1 MKTTLSLAI
10 IFVSLSAAFSQ
21 SFEAFNFT
29 GSANANGWT
38 THSVTAGQEGQI
50 VALTSPSQSGN
61 SLSFSGLAASLG
73 NRIALVAG
81 SASSTEDINK
91 PFTTTLPTGYFSFLL
106 NVTNTTGLTATGA
119 YFIGFGGTAGSSV
132 TIYFPRLFIK
142 SGTIPNTF
150 QLGILN
156 TSGGAGALPSFLPT
170 EYTLNTTL
178 LVVAKASAS
187 AVGSAINSSLWVN
200 PVPGGIEPSPGIS
213 NAGGTSLW
221 PANGIQSIFLR
232 QATGTGNYEIDEI
245 RAGETWASVTP
256 GSAASCVSYNT
267 LNATACNT
275 YTLNTQTYTTSGSY
289 VQTLANA
296 NVSGCDSIINLN
308 LTINNSS
315 ASTLNITNCGPFT
328 LNNQLYTASDT
339 YTQLTQNIAGCD
351 SVITL
356 NLNIVGSIN
365 YYEDL
370 DNDGYGNL
378 LVTQVGCSPI
388 TGFVTNST
396 DCDDNNSAINPG
408 AIDIPGN
415 GVDEDCNGSDA
426 PLVPLNLGMYEFAGT
441 VDCDIQDNAV
451 TTQPQDGT
459 FSLFN
464 GVGTN
469 CAAGGGIFNRSGWN
483 GLNNV
488 DLNQYNEFTL
498 TAGNCKKMNLDRVAF
513 KFRPSGS
520 AGSPVWHLRSSLNN
534 YATDIDFG
542 TGVNVNNAYLSD
554 TVFLSNHSNLD
565 QITFR
570 IYITE
575 MLGTT
580 TTWRMDDVSLYGNFI
595 SVTPQIYFAD
605 TDADGFGNAA
615 IDSLTCIQPLGYVLD
630 STDCDDNDSLINPTT
645 IWFSDADLDGFGDP
659 NNFTTSCLSPAGT
672 VLNGDDCDDSNNLL
686 NLATMYYVDADGD
699 GFGDDATGVEQCVQ
713 PSNTITIGGDCDDA
727 DSTIYPGASEICD
740 GLDNNCNNNID
751 EGLNF
756 VTYYTDADNDGYGT
770 TTSSTL
776 CENPGAGFCTNNEDC
791 NDNNALINPSAT
803 EILDNGIDENCDG
816 VDGILSTVTLD
827 IVNFHLMPN
836 PTSDFVTLVYDNLL
850 ASGTIKI
857 QDINGKVLFERPL
870 TGQSSLEIDLAFV
883 ERGVYIVVL
892 TTPQG
897 SVAKRLLKN

>member
-38 THSVTAGQEGQI
+38 THSGTASQI
-50 VALTSPSQSGN
+50 QALTTPSNSGN
-61 SLSFSGLAASLG
+61 SLSFPGLQASVG
-73 NRIALVAG
+73 NRVQLTSG
-81 SASSTEDINK
+81 NTEDINK
-91 PFTTTLPTGYFSFLL
+91 PVSNIIGVGYYSFLL
-106 NVTNTTGLTATGA
+106 NVPNTLGLHANSGA
-119 YFIGFGGTAGSSV
+119 GDHFIGFGGSSGGSVFILAGRVFVKAGV
-132 TIYFPRLFIK
+132 T
-142 SGTIPNTF
+142 PNTF
-150 QLGILN
+150 VIGLVNQSGTGSS
-156 TSGGAGALPSFLPT
+156 TSYLPT
-170 EYTLNTTL
+170 EYPVGTTVFIVVKLDASVTPINASIWVNPTPGNIEIAANISNNTGSNIL
-178 LVVAKASAS
+178 ANFASIYIRQGGSAS
-187 AVGSAINSSLWVN
+187 A
-200 PVPGGIEPSPGIS
+200 
-213 NAGGTSLW
+213 
-221 PANGIQSIFLR
+221 
-232 QATGTGNYEIDEI
+232 GTGNIEIDEI

-378 LVTQVGCSPI
+378 LATQVGCLPI

-469 CAAGGGIFNRSGWN
+469 CAAGGGVFNRSGWN

-498 TAGNCKKMNLDRVAF
+498 IAGNCKKMNLDRVAF

-645 IWFSDADLDGFGDP
+645 IWFIDADLDGFGDP

-727 DSTIYPGASEICD
+727 DSTIYPGVSEICD

-791 NDNNALINPSAT
+791 NDNNALINPSAS

-836 PTSDFVTLVYDNLL
+836 PSSDFVTLVYDNLL